1 MNLRKRNIQYNI
13 EPNNLKKQKIEE
25 EEDKEEEDKEDDND
39 DDNEEEDKEDDNDD
53 DNEEDENDEEDEE
66 DENEDEKDD
75 EDDEEDA
82 DDNDDNEEDEN
93 DEEDEIINKK
103 SEIYKKFINIKNE
116 INKTEPNLINLL
128 NNDFILE
135 DKIKLFHLYNIYKNC
150 QKNTEEWFNLRNRYN
165 NFFKEYKNNYNN
177 YNKYITFSK
186 EEHSKMINEK
196 EKITY
201 VNNQIDLKYKIL
213 SLETSIENKK
223 IIFNKYQE
231 LINLENINEEYSK
244 LNNWLKWAISIP
256 YNKIKINKIDNITE
270 FIKQASIKLDE
281 HLFGMKK
288 IKEQILLF
296 LSSKILNPNMKKSN
310 LGLIGPPGVGKT
322 EIAKIISSLLDIGFE
337 QISFGG
343 INNSSFL
350 KGHDYTYIGSEPGE
364 IVKCLKKMGH
374 NNGIIFLDELD
385 KASDNTEIS
394 ASLLHLIDPTQ
405 NYDFRDNYLSEIS
418 IDLSNIWFIS
428 SMNKLPKDK
437 ALIDRWFIIE
447 IDGYDLDDKII
458 IIEKYLLPKTLKNIN
473 MNINS
478 VVFEKNTTSYFI
490 KKICNNDFGCRT
502 IQKALSDL
510 INKIYFILIHQNENG
525 NLPFKTSFCLEKKLI
540 LPIILTNDLLNCF
553 LEKEN
558 NIKEYKN
565 NMYI

>member
-1 MNLRKRNIQYNI
+1 
-13 EPNNLKKQKIEE
+13 
-25 EEDKEEEDKEDDND
+25 
-39 DDNEEEDKEDDNDD
+39 
-53 DNEEDENDEEDEE
+53 
-66 DENEDEKDD
+66 
-75 EDDEEDA
+75 
-82 DDNDDNEEDEN
+82 
-93 DEEDEIINKK
+93 
-103 SEIYKKFINIKNE
+103 
-116 INKTEPNLINLL
+116 
-128 NNDFILE
+128 
-135 DKIKLFHLYNIYKNC
+135 
-150 QKNTEEWFNLRNRYN
+150 
-165 NFFKEYKNNYNN
+165 
-177 YNKYITFSK
+177 
-186 EEHSKMINEK
+186 MINEK
-196 EKITY
+196 EKITC

-213 SLETSIENKK
+213 SLETTIENKK
-223 IIFNKYQE
+223 IIFNKYEE

-244 LNNWLKWAISIP
+244 LNSWLKWAISIP

-343 INNSSFL
+343 INNGNFL
-350 KGHDYTYIGSEPGE
+350 KGHSYTYVGSEPGE
-364 IVKCLKKMGH
+364 IVKCLKKIGH

-405 NYDFRDNYLSEIS
+405 NNDFRDNYLSEIS

-428 SMNKLPKDK
+428 SMNKLPKDQ

-473 MNINS
+473 MDINS
-478 VVFEKNTTSYFI
+478 VLFEKNTTSYFI
-490 KKICNNDFGCRT
+490 KKICNNNDFGCRT

-510 INKIYFILIHQNENG
+510 INKIYFILIHQNKNG
-525 NLPFKTSFCLEKKLI
+525 NLPFETSFVLEKKLI

-565 NMYI
+565 TNNMYI